1 MSKSFK
7 NHIFDFKQNITSKK
21 LWSIEYFDITFEFIS
36 KMIWNGVK
44 VFFKKKKK
52 RERKKE
58 KKRGRYKKV
67 SIRCKLMHDE

>member
-1 MSKSFK
+1 MK

-52 RERKKE
+52 ERE
-58 KKRGRYKKV
+58 KKKRKEEDIKKFP
-67 SIRCKLMHDE
+67 